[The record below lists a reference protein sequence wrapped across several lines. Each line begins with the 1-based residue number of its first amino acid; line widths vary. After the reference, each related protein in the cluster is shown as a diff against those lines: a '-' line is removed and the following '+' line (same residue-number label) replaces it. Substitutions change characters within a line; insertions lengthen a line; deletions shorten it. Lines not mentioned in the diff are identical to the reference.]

1 MVVKKKKG
9 ATKDDGKSGKKEIPR
24 NLCEQ
29 HVSTRTHMHA
39 HKRKKNYIPQI
50 LLFILPHFEQT
61 SLADF
66 SQFSPS
72 KARSRK

>member
-1 MVVKKKKG
+1 MMEKAVKRKYP
-9 ATKDDGKSGKKEIPR
+9 EIYA
-24 NLCEQ
+24 N
-29 HVSTRTHMHA
+29 STFLHARTCTHINE
-39 HKRKKNYIPQI
+39 KKNYIPQI